1 MPGIGPDAGTEPPPS
16 EPELVSRE
24 VKPYS
29 AITRVRQDPP
39 EAPGPARH
47 VKAHLPAAVA
57 ETFPQE
63 RLFLLVE
70 ERRKGLVIPFGMAV
84 VPGNLGT
91 HRDRLS
97 ARQCRSALPVH
108 RRPGLRLVA
117 PGNQADTL
125 DCLT

>member
-1 MPGIGPDAGTEPPPS
+1 
-16 EPELVSRE
+16 
-24 VKPYS
+24 
-29 AITRVRQDPP
+29 
-39 EAPGPARH
+39 
-47 VKAHLPAAVA
+47 
-57 ETFPQE
+57 
-63 RLFLLVE
+63 
-70 ERRKGLVIPFGMAV
+70 MAV